1 MMKQDRTNEISTME
15 LAKLDANNLA
25 YIRPVQIENTVQFTL
40 FAGDGQ
46 ELSTASTLQS
56 AYLAALENNL
66 NRSAACTDRLGAGT
80 RPYAAASA
88 GVSINNA

>member
-1 MMKQDRTNEISTME
+1 MKQDTTNEISAMG
-15 LAKLDANNLA
+15 LANLGANNLA
-25 YIRPVQIENTVQFTL
+25 YTRPMQIENTVQFTL

-46 ELSTASTLQS
+46 ELGTASTLQS

-66 NRSAACTDRLGAGT
+66 NRSACTDRLGAGT